1 RSNSSTG
8 HGHRRTH
15 PIVEHATHCPT
26 RLPRG
31 RGIILSTIR
40 RRKSSFEFRR
50 GLAAPRSGHS
60 LRAVSC
66 TPATFA
72 TRSSVGTR
80 AWRRQ
85 LRLLGCFFSALPTLR
100 IPFRQSPHLSIST
113 SRLETSSCQRPP
125 SSTIFSRVTPTIP
138 KGGHCS
144 PDPAMLPRITGGT
157 LTWRSAETNRIC
169 QSNRVAGPN
178 APVLAR
184 ARRGPSYAEVRPID
198 HGESKPDAPSIDG
211 VRPSVLV
218 PQRQVTGRPDN
229 GFPTRTGRELPC
241 PRPPPHRISRF
252 ASDGLLLR

>member
-113 SRLETSSCQRPP
+113 SRLETSSRQRPP

-144 PDPAMLPRITGGT
+144 PDQAMLPRITGGT
-157 LTWRSAETNRIC
+157 LTWRSAETNR
-169 QSNRVAGPN
+169 NAGASELLSAANWP
-178 APVLAR
+178 AL
-184 ARRGPSYAEVRPID
+184 RRRYAIFTK
-198 HGESKPDAPSIDG
+198 GT
-211 VRPSVLV
+211 
-218 PQRQVTGRPDN
+218 QTGRV
-229 GFPTRTGRELPC
+229 GHSLYIVVREEW
-241 PRPPPHRISRF
+241 RER
-252 ASDGLLLR
+252 